1 MTEQTEARRLIE
13 SAFEDTA
20 GSGEDLS
27 RAREAVAA
35 FRAAAD
41 AYARGNARETAMLLW
56 WRIDGSGDPAL
67 AAHDVAAAGAASVAR
82 LLVDVPC
89 GCGGENCTGV
99 EIKVR
104 GEDVDPIYRAAE
116 TFVNVAVAGMLSLL
130 TQMLDRF
137 YEESTLDDLCVLV
150 MALVSIWANTVQRS
164 ARYDS

>member
-41 AYARGNARETAMLLW
+41 AYALGYSSETAMLLS
-56 WRIDGSGDPAL
+56 WRIDGADDPAL
-67 AAHDVAAAGAASVAR
+67 AAHDVAAAGAACVAR
-82 LLVDVPC
+82 LLVNR
-89 GCGGENCTGV
+89 GGENCTGV
-99 EIKVR
+99 EITVR

-116 TFVNVAVAGMLSLL
+116 TFVNVAAAGMLGLL
-130 TQMLDRF
+130 TQMLNRF
-137 YEESTLDDLCVLV
+137 YDESTLDDLCVLV